1 VGPGL
6 SINLLAVLIKESGM
20 TRETL
25 VFDSDDCCEDTS
37 AAVSPP
43 APSSGHEAMPVFN
56 HAHFFRV
63 VAKEPRNM
71 KRARTDFGDGP
82 PLAHSAVVRHE
93 TISLNYA
100 TEEAVVKM
108 QAAASPLSS
117 LETVMYFQGL
127 NAVHTLHQWTR
138 KPGA

>member
-1 VGPGL
+1 MGPGL
-6 SINLLAVLIKESGM
+6 SIDLLAVLIKESGIE
-20 TRETL
+20 RETL
-25 VFDSDDCCEDTS
+25 VLESDGGCE
-37 AAVSPP
+37 VPP
-43 APSSGHEAMPVFN
+43 AVVNPSDPSSVHELMPEIN
-56 HAHFFRV
+56 DTHFFRV

-93 TISLNYA
+93 TILLDHA
-100 TEEAVVKM
+100 AHEAVVNM

-117 LETVMYFQGL
+117 LETVMYFSGVT
-127 NAVHTLHQWTR
+127 AVHTLHQWSR